1 MSLMRGS
8 SLTYS
13 FEPSDVARRAQADEG
28 NLRAEDLVP
37 ILRKRTGP
45 NGDVTTK
52 YIVVDSVEAL
62 QKLGQDPW

>member
-1 MSLMRGS
+1 M
-8 SLTYS
+8 
-13 FEPSDVARRAQADEG
+13 PSDVARREQAEQG

-37 ILRKRTGP
+37 VLRKQHGP
-45 NGDVTTK
+45 HGETTTK